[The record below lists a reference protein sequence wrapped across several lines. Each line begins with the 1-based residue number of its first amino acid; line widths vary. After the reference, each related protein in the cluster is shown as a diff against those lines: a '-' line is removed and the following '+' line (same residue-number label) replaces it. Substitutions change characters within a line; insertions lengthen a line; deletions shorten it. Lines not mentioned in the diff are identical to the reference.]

1 MAVCLFLFLLFN
13 QSNSLGTRLLR
24 KLVASPWVSNNADD
38 HLLLHINYAKN
49 IQRRNT
55 NVDSHAH
62 AKSMVDLIIN
72 GM

>member
-24 KLVASPWVSNNADD
+24 KLVASPWVSNNADN
-38 HLLLHINYAKN
+38 HLSYINYAKN

-62 AKSMVDLIIN
+62 AKSMVDLINN

>member
-24 KLVASPWVSNNADD
+24 KLVASPWVSNNADN
-38 HLLLHINYAKN
+38 HLLYINYAKN

-62 AKSMVDLIIN
+62 AKAMVDLIIN